1 MALGPG
7 ALTTLAAVRA
17 RLNLEDDD
25 TGSNAELESVIMAA
39 SAAIENHMGL
49 LGARR
54 TVFEDHYLDGTG
66 VVVLRAA
73 PVVELISVLSLS
85 DDSEIAASGATVDYP
100 NGIVRVI
107 GVGSYRFT
115 LVAGED
121 PTRPEVQLATQIVV
135 EHMWASQRLGR
146 PADLSGDFA
155 PVASRGYLIPYQA
168 AELLGGKGAN
178 PP

>member
-1 MALGPG
+1 MTLGPG

-17 RLNLEDDD
+17 RLNKEPDD
-25 TGSNAELESVIMAA
+25 TEHDAELERVIEAA
-39 SAAIENHMGL
+39 SAAVEGHTGFL
-49 LGARR
+49 QARR
-54 TVFEDHYLDGTG
+54 TVWEDHTLDGTG

-73 PVVELISVLSLS
+73 PVVAVNSIVNLADNSEVLPSSV
-85 DDSEIAASGATVDYP
+85 AVDYP
-100 NGIVRVI
+100 NGILRMAS
-107 GVGSYRFT
+107 VGSYRFE
-115 LVAGED
+115 LVAGVD
-121 PTRPEVQLATQIVV
+121 PTPPNVVLATQIVV

-155 PVASRGYLIPYQA
+155 PASRGYLIPYQA